1 MKRILA
7 VLLAICLVFG
17 MAGQV
22 MPAATVK
29 AGDEISSTLDSLVV
43 TDFNGLTEGT
53 YTAEG
58 NGSYATDYVATGT
71 TGNLKN
77 TMFEADITFGAAGA
91 YITYGGANVNQG
103 LKLLATESGLTLT
116 CVANSSVTAEALAS
130 WTHELTPDIA
140 GTPLVGEKFNLK
152 LSVEFEDGDTDATIG
167 IWFNDEL
174 YNDEYIVME
183 GLSNNPYGIMGTD
196 GWRYYLGIHASE
208 TAPITITKPG
218 LPLGYTPVTLW
229 DYGLDDES
237 VSVGH
242 VTGQAA
248 DITSF
253 NKKVVQAE
261 FQINTAET
269 DYIRIGNSDWTGI
282 ELVCDASGNLLEH
295 DVFTNTTSY
304 HTLLSGTDIRDEY
317 VKVAMYITY
326 TGTDDADLQVEYYIN
341 DTYKTTIAYAG
352 RAATFGNYI
361 HINASKGTIAYRSVG
376 ERERIEQ
383 EAVSYDISKKNYL
396 VTGENVTINGNAAT
410 AGSVLS
416 TPGDYAFERTVG
428 KVYCQDVILYKVGDV
443 DLDGTVGETE
453 DWSALEAIVNG
464 GEAAEAAKK
473 GADLDND
480 GKVDSADLALAN
492 RIVSGELTLDNVLNE
507 YYPPALSYDFLGG
520 NEVMP
525 IAGFFGPIR
534 RISDD
539 YSYDY
544 LTDEIFERVQNSG
557 INLVNYAW
565 RDYYESEADV
575 KAMLSLAE
583 KYKIGYFV
591 GDARLNT
598 SYDFV
603 NATGVTDATALTA
616 VEVAQKLGD
625 YSYYQSALGTHVI
638 DEPVPDSSI
647 YDTSKKLKYFQDI
660 SKTLNTY
667 VNTNG
672 FMTMRPEDATCF
684 TLGTNYSEFWDTFIK
699 NTTPQVLAF
708 DDYPFNDNADEGVGN
723 ATGYFTSLSIVRQ
736 KAIDNKL
743 PFWAHV
749 QAGGDFESGS
759 TATEG
764 EIATEAET
772 YWNVNTSLAY
782 GAKGISWFTLMQFPE
797 YVKDDEDGT
806 GATATSGLI
815 AQNHTTTKFY
825 TYAQNANKQI
835 QAVDE
840 VLMKASNKGVVA
852 AGGTSSYAYTQT
864 NGVDDSAI
872 ISTDTTEHLTE
883 VTADDTTYGALVG
896 CFDYKESEAYYVV
909 NYDVTENDTQNITLK
924 FDNAYNYYTVADG
937 VKTEGLQ
944 GEICTLNIPS
954 GKAVLVV
961 LEGAVKQPES
971 WEVEGDW
978 EPVEIYPADFEI
990 EDGTYEKPSNS
1001 TIAATGT
1008 YAPLVDVADKDTKT
1022 WTLDGR
1028 MLSADVLLHG
1038 NYAGILVGGN
1048 ASSTGIHLQHA
1059 DGNLMLSWC
1068 EGGSDSNWNTILP
1081 ATADE
1086 NLTSFADTEFNLKVS
1101 MKLMDH
1107 DGQGDTQDIQ
1117 VGIYINGK
1125 LYNNQ
1130 YFYFDDCGSN
1140 FGNCLSVRVDEADTY
1155 TVINTPELNVAD
1167 YEVFTTYD
1175 IGVDDTD
1182 TPGSAKGTYTGESMD
1197 GTLFA
1202 ANLNFYGKDSNY
1214 LCFAGA
1220 DGAEWEALRIGVH
1233 ASGPMYL
1240 WAGGLKDYAGS
1251 KDWWNF
1257 DTPGGLFNLRVTT
1270 DYVDFDRDGYKDDL
1284 KIGIW
1289 MNTVQQSSGQ
1299 YIHFIDAVGLIGN
1312 NFRFNVAS
1320 ETTLTVKEAPLAKN
1334 LGDLAYDLD
1343 FDGGYSIPEGATNVT
1358 VNGVAAEAG
1367 SSYTEAGDYAVQYT
1381 YMYTDYSGNIVL
1393 YRMGDVNM
1401 DGVVDSRDLIRMK
1414 KNCTELTIS
1423 DAGIPDGEV
1432 PTSAI
1437 EGTFAGVETLDGAAV
1452 TFKATFPHDDP
1463 GSYVRIGGKNS
1474 NYYGLSIVHTVVDNK
1489 NALQFQWIKDDG
1501 SAITE
1506 YIYDDDVDE
1515 QLYLKEQKLRI
1526 EFSKVDA
1533 NVKINVYING
1543 LFAKTITYEGQA
1555 EYLGAGFSAVTRYST
1570 VSVSKM
1576 HLKKAVA
1583 KSADFDGSGA
1593 KEESDFDEMRKLLL
1607 IDKEVVKPE
1616 CLTTS
1621 DYIDFGTADS
1631 IVLDENTT
1639 TYTSS
1644 VVGYGQ
1650 KIRVNMQTATE
1661 GNGDT
1666 NVFIGSYGFRIRGN
1680 QIRIQRLEAGKSEE
1694 LYRISQDVINVS
1706 SKFFDAGNAY
1716 VEMRVD
1722 MNDDATTGTL
1732 WLNFVDG
1739 ENAQETSCTFT
1750 RLTSGEIAT
1759 EGAAVT
1765 FMIVPTEGTSKLTI
1779 NKE

>member
-22 MPAATVK
+22 MPATTVK
-29 AGDEISSTLDSLVV
+29 AGDEISSTLGSLVV

-53 YTAEG
+53 YNADSATDD
-58 NGSYATDYVATGT
+58 NYSYATDYATGV
-71 TGNLKN
+71 GNLKN

-91 YITYGGANVNQG
+91 YITYGGANENQG

-116 CVANSSVTAEALAS
+116 CVADSSVTAETLAS

-152 LSVEFEDGDTDATIG
+152 LSVQFEDEGTDATIG

-183 GLSNNPYGIMGTD
+183 GLSSNPYGIMGTD

-208 TAPITITKPG
+208 AAPISIYNPG
-218 LPLGYTPVTLW
+218 LPIGYTPVTLW

-237 VSVGH
+237 VSAGN

-253 NKKVVQAE
+253 DKKVLQAE
-261 FQINTAET
+261 FQMNTAY

-282 ELVCDASGNLLEH
+282 ELICDASGNLLEN
-295 DVFTNTTSY
+295 DKFATANSY

-341 DTYKTTIAYAG
+341 DTYKTTIVYAG
-352 RAATFGNYI
+352 RAAAFGNYI
-361 HINASKGTIAYRSVG
+361 VINASSGTIAYRSVG
-376 ERERIEQ
+376 ERDCIEQ

-410 AGSVLS
+410 AGDTLS
-416 TPGDYAFERTVG
+416 TPGDYTFERTAG

-443 DLDGTVGETE
+443 DLNGTVGESA
-453 DWSALEAIVNG
+453 DWTALQAIVNG

-492 RIVSGELTLDNVLNE
+492 RIASGELTLDDVVSE

-603 NATGVTDATALTA
+603 NASSVTGATALTA
-616 VEVAQKLGD
+616 TEVAQNLGD

-684 TLGTNYSEFWDTFIK
+684 APVVGTDYSEFWDTFIT

-708 DDYPFNDNADEGVGN
+708 DDYPFNDNADEGVTN
-723 ATGYFTSLSIVRQ
+723 ATGYFTSLSIVRK

-743 PFWAHV
+743 PFWATV

-759 TATEG
+759 TAETG
-764 EIATEAET
+764 EIATEPET

-782 GAKGISWFTLMQFPE
+782 GAKGIAWFTLMQFPD
-797 YVKDDEDGT
+797 YVKDNEDGT
-806 GATATSGLI
+806 GATATSGLLGSQDGKETEFYPW
-815 AQNHTTTKFY
+815 AQ
-825 TYAQNANKQI
+825 AANKQI

-852 AGGTSSYAYTQT
+852 AGGTSSYAYAQT

-872 ISTDTTEHLTE
+872 ISTDATEHLTE

-944 GEICTLNIPS
+944 GEGCTLNIPS

-961 LEGAVKQPES
+961 LEGTVKQPES

-990 EDGTYEKPSNS
+990 EDGTYAYS
-1001 TIAATGT
+1001 TNGRYVAAGT
-1008 YAPLVDVADKDTKT
+1008 YTPLVDVADKDTKT

-1028 MLSADVLLHG
+1028 ILSADVEFHSM
-1038 NYAGILVGGN
+1038 YSGILYGGSS
-1048 ASSTGIHLQHA
+1048 SSTGFHIQLA
-1059 DGNLMLSWC
+1059 GDGTQLVPSWRDSSTKY
-1068 EGGSDSNWNTILP
+1068 GSTMDP
-1081 ATADE
+1081 DVAGVGD
-1086 NLTSFADTEFNLKVS
+1086 SFADTEFNLKISIQWV
-1101 MKLMDH
+1101 DH
-1107 DGQGDTQDIQ
+1107 GGDGNVNDVK
-1117 VGIYINGK
+1117 VGVYFNGK
-1125 LYNNQ
+1125 LYNDA
-1130 YFYFDDCGSN
+1130 YIYFDDKEVSSYGTYMSA
-1140 FGNCLSVRVDEADTY
+1140 RVDSTDGY
-1155 TVINTPELNVAD
+1155 VIINTPELNVANYD
-1167 YEVFTTYD
+1167 AFTTSD

-1202 ANLNFYGKDSNY
+1202 ANLNFYGEDSNY

-1251 KDWWNF
+1251 EDWWNF
-1257 DTPGGLFNLRVTT
+1257 DTPDGLFNLRVTT

-1289 MNTVQQSSGQ
+1289 MNTVQQRSGQ

-1320 ETTLTVKEAPLAKN
+1320 ETTLTVKEAPLVKN
-1334 LGDLAYDLD
+1334 LGELSYDLD
-1343 FDGGYSIPEGATNVT
+1343 FYEGYSIPEGATNVT

-1401 DGVVDSRDLIRMK
+1401 DGVVDVRDLVRMK

-1452 TFKATFPHDDP
+1452 TLKATFPHNDA
-1463 GSYVRIGGKNS
+1463 GSYVRIGGKQN
-1474 NYYGLSIVHTVVDNK
+1474 NWVGLSIVHTVIDGK
-1489 NALQFQWIKDDG
+1489 NALQFQWIKDDY
-1501 SAITE
+1501 STIDE
-1506 YIYDDDVDE
+1506 YVYDDDVNV
-1515 QLYLKEQKLRI
+1515 QLYNNEVKLRM
-1526 EFSKVDA
+1526 EFYKSGEDLQV
-1533 NVKINVYING
+1533 NVYINNT
-1543 LFAKTITYEGQA
+1543 FAKKITYAGQA
-1555 EYLGAGFSAVTRYST
+1555 DYLGAGFLAVTRSS
-1570 VSVSKM
+1570 SVTIGKVVERNAILWS
-1576 HLKKAVA
+1576 
-1583 KSADFDGSGA
+1583 
-1593 KEESDFDEMRKLLL
+1593 SD
-1607 IDKEVVKPE
+1607 IDKNGIKD
-1616 CLTTS
+1616 S
-1621 DYIDFGTADS
+1621 DD
-1631 IVLDENTT
+1631 IVALR
-1639 TYTSS
+1639 
-1644 VVGYGQ
+1644 
-1650 KIRVNMQTATE
+1650 KAL
-1661 GNGDT
+1661 
-1666 NVFIGSYGFRIRGN
+1666 IGI
-1680 QIRIQRLEAGKSEE
+1680 IQ
-1694 LYRISQDVINVS
+1694 
-1706 SKFFDAGNAY
+1706 
-1716 VEMRVD
+1716 
-1722 MNDDATTGTL
+1722 
-1732 WLNFVDG
+1732 
-1739 ENAQETSCTFT
+1739 
-1750 RLTSGEIAT
+1750 
-1759 EGAAVT
+1759 
-1765 FMIVPTEGTSKLTI
+1765 
-1779 NKE
+1779 